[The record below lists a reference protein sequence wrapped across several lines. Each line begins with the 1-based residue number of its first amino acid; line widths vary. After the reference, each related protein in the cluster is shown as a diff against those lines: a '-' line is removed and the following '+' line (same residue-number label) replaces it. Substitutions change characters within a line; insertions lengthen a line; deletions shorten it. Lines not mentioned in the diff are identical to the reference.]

1 MVVLTP
7 FHRVSN
13 DFSALFANDGSVIRD
28 LLEIINTLYNYY
40 SLCPQISVTTLCNW
54 SSVFVPLSQNPFTD
68 VWPTLFQQRPIDPYL
83 VAKVPL
89 FLLYRK

>member
-68 VWPTLFQQRPIDPYL
+68 VWPTLFQQRPIDP
-83 VAKVPL
+83 
-89 FLLYRK
+89 